1 MFQALVRGSFTW
13 PPILG
18 IQERNPSEFNII
30 ILKLN
35 EKNTCLINVKAEY
48 EVMIHKIEFNG
59 VSCVN

>member
-30 ILKLN
+30 IMKILKLN
-35 EKNTCLINVKAEY
+35 KKNTCLFNVKADY
-48 EVMIHKIEFNG
+48 EVIMQIRIL
-59 VSCVN
+59 

>member
-30 ILKLN
+30 IMKILKLN
-35 EKNTCLINVKAEY
+35 EKNTCLINVRAEY
-48 EVMIHKIEFNG
+48 EVMIQNRI
-59 VSCVN
+59 